1 LQRFNSKTQNRKL
14 FERQDLPQIDL
25 DSTTIN
31 GKRYYWT
38 PDGALYPSVTTVLS
52 SNEEKKAGLDRWRK
66 KVGEAEA
73 NRISRRASDRGTQLH
88 QICEDYLL
96 NKENYLAKHMPL
108 HIELFGHI
116 RPVLD
121 ENVEV
126 VYGNELALFSHTL
139 KTAGRTDM
147 FCRFQGMN
155 TVVDFKTAT
164 KDKKDDWIED
174 YFLQSTCYAIMLEEV
189 YRDIMPMHIPQIA
202 IVIAV
207 EDGENKQQLFVKR
220 TSDYREKVLKVFSD
234 YHDQNPLPKGV
245 VTGNLFENTL

>member
-1 LQRFNSKTQNRKL
+1 MQRFNSKTQNRKL

-25 DSTTIN
+25 DSTTIK

-108 HIELFGHI
+108 HVELFGHI

-139 KTAGRTDM
+139 RTAGRTDM

-155 TVVDFKTAT
+155 TIVDFKTAT
-164 KDKKDDWIED
+164 KDKKDGWIED

-189 YRDIMPMHIPQIA
+189 YRDIMPLHIPQIA

>member
-1 LQRFNSKTQNRKL
+1 M

-66 KVGEAEA
+66 KVGEVEA

-116 RPVLD
+116 RPILD

-139 KTAGRTDM
+139 RTAGRTDM

-164 KDKKDDWIED
+164 KDKKDGWIED

-189 YRDIMPMHIPQIA
+189 YKDIMPLHIPQIA

-220 TSDYREKVLKVFSD
+220 TSDYREKVLKVFTE
-234 YHDQNPLPKGV
+234 YHGQNPLPKGV

>member
-1 LQRFNSKTQNRKL
+1 M

-25 DSTTIN
+25 DSTTIK

-66 KVGEAEA
+66 KVGEVEA

-108 HIELFGHI
+108 HVELFSHI

-121 ENVEV
+121 ENVEL

-139 KTAGRTDM
+139 RTAGRTDM

-220 TSDYREKVLKVFSD
+220 TSDYREKVLKVFND

-245 VTGNLFENTL
+245 VTGNLFENIL

>member
-1 LQRFNSKTQNRKL
+1 MQRFNSKTQNRKL

-38 PDGALYPSVTTVLS
+38 PDGALYPSVTTVLG
-52 SNEEKKAGLDRWRK
+52 SNQEKKAGLDRWRK

-116 RPVLD
+116 RPILD

-139 KTAGRTDM
+139 RTAGRTDM

-164 KDKKDDWIED
+164 KDKKDGWIED

-189 YRDIMPMHIPQIA
+189 YKDIMTLHIPQIA
-202 IVIAV
+202 IIIAV
-207 EDGENKQQLFVKR
+207 EDGENKQQLFVKK
-220 TSDYREKVLKVFSD
+220 TSDYREKILKVFSTLWSLRVESLQG
-234 YHDQNPLPKGV
+234 YNLSL
-245 VTGNLFENTL
+245 GNF

>member
-1 LQRFNSKTQNRKL
+1 M

-25 DSTTIN
+25 DSTTIK

-66 KVGEAEA
+66 KVGEVEA

-108 HIELFGHI
+108 HVELFGHI

-220 TSDYREKVLKVFSD
+220 TSDYREKVLKVFND

-245 VTGNLFENTL
+245 VTGNLFENIL

>member
-1 LQRFNSKTQNRKL
+1 M

-25 DSTTIN
+25 DSTTIK

-108 HIELFGHI
+108 HVELFGHI

>member
-1 LQRFNSKTQNRKL
+1 M

-25 DSTTIN
+25 DSTTIK

-108 HIELFGHI
+108 HVELFGHI

-139 KTAGRTDM
+139 RTAGRTDM